1 MFLYIIFIYVNRPT
15 TTQPFKRNHFG
26 RFSKKNLLIISR
38 ERNVE
43 QFTNE
48 RERERER
55 EREWK

>member
-43 QFTNE
+43 LFTNE
-48 RERERER
+48 RDRERQ
-55 EREWK
+55 WK